1 MTTHIYDLTQRYR
14 DLGGNLAFLSADN
27 FFWRV
32 DLAGEPSLADPALA
46 KPRTRPKRR

>member
-1 MTTHIYDLTQRYR
+1 MTTHIYDITQRYS

-32 DLAGEPSLADPALA
+32 DRDQRNRIWRVKLWRNLG
-46 KPRTRPKRR
+46 RPEAR